1 MSKMMRIVT
10 GLALVSIALWS
21 CKPRGNEIVL
31 SGRVGYPVG
40 GGRIEITELSPAD
53 PERPFRDTVQLKSN
67 YTFSKVVRLSGPG
80 YYRMNFYGKQYV
92 DLILDTS
99 DVQIT
104 VDGTEG
110 GFQTVEGSPEMDLIT
125 RVKEIRQSTETSP
138 LAQLLAK
145 TYSEALAEGNE
156 SSAQMAQQSYMDM
169 LRQVND
175 SIASLLRAQGP
186 SLAVINLLTASNLL
200 DKDQYFDLYVHVADE
215 LTREWPDSRFTRQFV
230 TMVDRL
236 KPLSVGQPAPDIALP
251 NPDGKVVPL
260 SSLRGR
266 WVLVDFWAKWCGPCR
281 RENPNIRAAYA
292 QFRERGFEVY
302 GVSLDR
308 SREDWMQGIRED
320 SLTWT
325 HVSDLQYFNSAAA
338 KTYNIDAIPFS
349 VLVDPDGVIRAK
361 NLRGVALHRK
371 LAEVIPQNSVLGK

>member
-1 MSKMMRIVT
+1 MMRIVT